1 MNNLSP
7 IITIVIAIIVLSLI
21 WRVVAG
27 LIKFVLMLA
36 VVAVAAYFLWGFI
49 T

>member
-7 IITIVIAIIVLSLI
+7 IITIVIAIIVLGLI

-27 LIKFVLMLA
+27 LIKFVLML
-36 VVAVAAYFLWGFI
+36 VVIGVVGYLLFGFFR
-49 T
+49 

>member
-7 IITIVIAIIVLSLI
+7 IITIVIAIIVLGLI

-36 VVAVAAYFLWGFI
+36 VVAIAAYFLWGFI